1 MDLDKYF
8 SELGIFK
15 KEKKII
21 QRPTICPYCS
31 QMLSSFHSMKIH
43 SIRHWAETSTNFEC
57 PEFFCSHKYGS
68 YGHLVDHMR
77 TNHFGIPSMY
87 CKECGHKSVCYT
99 GLLVHYHADHVM
111 NCQEIAK
118 VSIHSSNESVSTLQV
133 VQRNVVSM
141 DASSMNAP
149 ESQNNGYKASIQ
161 GNPFSESSAQEDSN
175 RGGGI

>member
-111 NCQEIAK
+111 NCQ
-118 VSIHSSNESVSTLQV
+118 
-133 VQRNVVSM
+133 RNVVSM